1 MRSSWSKT
9 PRLRFVRD
17 AAIEVCTS
25 IPPRGDEVQPLLH
38 ARVVRHAEHRKGQRR
53 RAFPVRSKA
62 GQCEAHA
69 ARDALVVDEV
79 ATAAQL
85 VGDTPMAVAG
95 KLVLDALDESHPCG
109 WLRTSPASPARSQD
123 ARGELNPVRG
133 SRRPVAALKGVAA
146 SPFEIRHRHAW
157 RKRPSLA
164 RRDEPGGAA
173 AARRLRGPPS
183 GHPVSPVAVP
193 QAAAWTVAR

>member
-1 MRSSWSKT
+1 MACRSRSVPPSRVTDEASSGRAESRSRTEAEALKTAAIAVLPFLPEAETRCGPCCMSAVFGMPNHVAWSASWLMKWPEPRSS
-9 PRLRFVRD
+9 
-17 AAIEVCTS
+17 
-25 IPPRGDEVQPLLH
+25 
-38 ARVVRHAEHRKGQRR
+38 RH
-53 RAFPVRSKA
+53 
-62 GQCEAHA
+62 
-69 ARDALVVDEV
+69 
-79 ATAAQL
+79 
-85 VGDTPMAVAG
+85 TPMAVAG
-95 KLVLDALDESHPCG
+95 KLILDAFDESHPCKS
-109 WLRTSPASPARSQD
+109 LRTSPASPARSQD